1 MRTVALNEALVQPPK
16 PLRRLRRE
24 PAFRGRY
31 SVGIQMQV
39 KSFIYERSWYGTY
52 HRQRFFTLEKMDTH
66 VAKMLSCG
74 WQVLTQVAHSGQGRG
89 LRPFAKRDTI
99 TIAFRK
105 P

>member
-1 MRTVALNEALVQPPK
+1 
-16 PLRRLRRE
+16 
-24 PAFRGRY
+24 
-31 SVGIQMQV
+31 MQV
-39 KSFIYERSWYGTY
+39 KSITYERSWYGTY
-52 HRQRFFTLEKMDTH
+52 HRQRFFSLQTMDAH
-66 VAKMLSCG
+66 IGKMLSRG